1 MNAPSRKRSWKSIWT
16 PSASSRPY
24 ACPTRPVRTRLAAM
38 ARDVDERKKRKAL
51 RKLRK
56 AAMLAE
62 QGLGPPLSDWEK
74 QFLEEVE
81 ERIEKFGSAFH
92 DLEKG
97 QSDEALS
104 ALQHVKL
111 REIDK
116 KARGKSK
123 SGFGSKGGF
132 KRKPSPRVRQIDED
146 LETPAPEPAPRPRPN
161 KPQLV
166 RASDLKSDPEAAPMP
181 SISAQAKPKRPP
193 QLKVIRGGADKT

>member
-1 MNAPSRKRSWKSIWT
+1 MS
-16 PSASSRPY
+16 
-24 ACPTRPVRTRLAAM
+24 
-38 ARDVDERKKRKAL
+38 RDVDERKKRKAL

-81 ERIEKFGSAFH
+81 ERIETFGSAFH
-92 DLEKG
+92 DLDKG
-97 QSDEALS
+97 GSDEALS

-116 KARGKSK
+116 KARGKGK

-132 KRKPSPRVRQIDED
+132 KRKSSPRVRQIDD
-146 LETPAPEPAPRPRPN
+146 DIETPTPPPEPA
-161 KPQLV
+161 KPKLV
-166 RASDLKSDPEAAPMP
+166 SASELPAKGKTPVSE
-181 SISAQAKPKRPP
+181 QAKPKAPP
-193 QLKVIRGGADKT
+193 RFRVIEGGADKD